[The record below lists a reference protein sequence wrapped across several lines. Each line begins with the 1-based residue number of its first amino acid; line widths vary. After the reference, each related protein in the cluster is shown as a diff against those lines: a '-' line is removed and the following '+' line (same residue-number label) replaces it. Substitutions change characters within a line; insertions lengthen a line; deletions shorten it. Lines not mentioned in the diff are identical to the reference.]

1 METNTARN
9 FALQL
14 GSLIALY
21 VSLSALIMVVFGVIE
36 VKYPDDATW
45 YGVYDGAQT
54 GIRFGIAM
62 LVVFFP
68 TYIVLTRIVNEIR
81 QVQHH

>member
-21 VSLSALIMVVFGVIE
+21 VSLSALIAVIFGVIN
-36 VKYPDDATW
+36 
-45 YGVYDGAQT
+45 
-54 GIRFGIAM
+54 
-62 LVVFFP
+62 
-68 TYIVLTRIVNEIR
+68 LT
-81 QVQHH
+81 HL